1 MANLPKLTQRLPM
14 LGAKTEAIITLAN
27 SIELSIKD
35 FVASVLNH
43 LTKDEL
49 KSFLETIQA
58 STTKIRSLSTDI
70 VSSGVVG
77 LFIKFP
83 KLPLELRLKIWKFSL
98 RQSSP
103 VVKFFAKLSSSG
115 ANSEHNF
122 GVRQAPDILFQVC
135 RESRQVA
142 TERYSLQISTSK
154 SALANT
160 RIDPRKE
167 IFCFAPKKA
176 KSHGPDYR
184 DLFVL
189 KSRPIWS
196 YDVLRLKRIAITHQ
210 APTVANFRD
219 LLRKFT
225 LVEEII
231 GVVDLFDSGDTGE
244 KELVACPPN
253 GFSQYVKTNFE
264 DCWRLY
270 GVNLRQSKKPVVKV
284 MKIVRKEGRKL
295 KRKRP
300 TLVLGSN

>member
-1 MANLPKLTQRLPM
+1 MAYLQKLTQRLPM
-14 LGAKTEAIITLAN
+14 LGGKVEAIITLAN
-27 SIELSIKD
+27 SIELSIND
-35 FVASVLNH
+35 FVASVPDH

-58 STTKIRSLSTDI
+58 STTKIRILSTDI
-70 VSSGVVG
+70 ISSDVFGH
-77 LFIKFP
+77 FIKFP
-83 KLPLELRLKIWKFSL
+83 KLPTELRLKIWKLSL
-98 RQSSP
+98 RRSSP
-103 VVKFFAKLSSSG
+103 VVKFFAKLSRSG
-115 ANSEHNF
+115 VNLELNF

-160 RIDPRKE
+160 RIDPREE
-167 IFCFAPKKA
+167 ILCFAPKKA
-176 KSHGPDYR
+176 SSHEPDSR
-184 DLFVL
+184 NLVFL
-189 KSRPIWS
+189 KSPIWS
-196 YDVLRLKRIAITHQ
+196 YDVLQFKRIAITYQ
-210 APTVANFRD
+210 AATVANLRD

-231 GVVDLFDSGDTGE
+231 GVVDHFDSGDTGE

-264 DCWRLY
+264 DYWRLY
-270 GVNLRQSKKPVVKV
+270 GVNVIQSKKPVVKV
-284 MKIVRKEGRKL
+284 MKIVRRKEGGIL
-295 KRKRP
+295 KRNRP